1 MFLYWVLV
9 VKNLPIN
16 AEDIRDVGSI
26 SGLEETLKEGMATHS
41 NILVWRNPMDRG
53 AWQVTIHRVAKGQTR
68 LKRLNHTCTYWAHIC

>member
-41 NILVWRNPMDRG
+41 NILFWRNPMDRG
-53 AWQVTIHRVAKGQTR
+53 ARQVTIHRVAKGQTH
-68 LKRLNHTCTYWAHIC
+68 LK

>member
-41 NILVWRNPMDRG
+41 NILFWRNPMDRG
-53 AWQVTIHRVAKGQTR
+53 AWQVTIHRVAKGQTH
-68 LKRLNHTCTYWAHIC
+68 LK